1 MTNRNPEAPLN
12 FFGGSPLNRLAWLR
26 TSEPFLH
33 AILEHQ
39 STRWIV
45 LKAGNPLLSTPEGT
59 KQGKIAHLSTSDVR
73 PLLGAEPYFAQGRN
87 EGELAETGIAAL
99 EAARLRGP
107 GIVFLGLHES
117 AAASSGALPSSDF
130 SKKDAAAVAA
140 KIEGDPY
147 FSLDVTGLDEQKVD
161 EVLKSAEAG
170 RAGERLSFVDTRAA
184 MSSMDDFGAGVI
196 AEARAMIDWNARN
209 KFCASCG
216 SPVYSLWAGWKL
228 SCTSLLPWAD
238 LAGRSPCPTAVGL
251 HNQSHPRTDPV
262 VIMAVVNENND
273 KILLG
278 RNRKWPG
285 KFYSALAGFIEPGE
299 SFEDAVRRELWEEA
313 GLKVWGVR
321 YHSTQPWPFPANLM
335 VGFYAV
341 ADDSLPTRTDLD
353 NELEDARWYTREEIL
368 EVLANPVGTKLIGN
382 DPSKKGAST
391 AGSLAGDATKSTGGS
406 DAQVK
411 PDEPQFR
418 LPPITAIA
426 GVLVHDWAHRK
437 VVVTGPDVPREVRG
451 NL

>member
-1 MTNRNPEAPLN
+1 MASKTQEAPIN

-33 AILEHQ
+33 AIIDHQ
-39 STRWIV
+39 STRWV
-45 LKAGNPLLSTPEGT
+45 LFNKGNPLLATLEGSKQGKVATLSTPE
-59 KQGKIAHLSTSDVR
+59 VR
-73 PLLGAEPYFAQGRN
+73 PLLGAAPYFAQGQH
-87 EGELAETGIAAL
+87 EGDLADEGVSVL

-107 GIVFLGLHES
+107 GIIFLGLHEHDGEG
-117 AAASSGALPSSDF
+117 SGALPSSDF

-140 KIEGDPY
+140 KVQGDPY
-147 FSLDVTGLDEQKVD
+147 FSLDVSGLEEQKVD
-161 EVLKSAEAG
+161 EVLRGAEG
-170 RAGERLSFVDTRAA
+170 SLGGQKLSFVDSRAS
-184 MSSMDDFGAGVI
+184 MSSMDQFSAGII
-196 AEARAMIDWNARN
+196 AEARALVDWNARN

-228 SCTSLLPWAD
+228 SCTTLLPWAD
-238 LAGRSPCPTAVGL
+238 REGKTPCPTGVGL

-262 VIMAVVNENND
+262 VIMAVLNQNND

-299 SFEDAVRRELWEEA
+299 AFEDAVRRELWEEA

-335 VGFYAV
+335 VGFYAI
-341 ADDSLPTRTDLD
+341 ADESLPTRTDLD

-368 EVLANPVGTKLIGN
+368 QVLANPLGTKMQGN
-382 DPSKKGAST
+382 DPSIKLGPTES
-391 AGSLAGDATKSTGGS
+391 
-406 DAQVK
+406 
-411 PDEPQFR
+411 EPPFR
-418 LPPITAIA
+418 VPPNTAIA
-426 GVLVHDWAHRK
+426 GVLISDWAHRK
-437 VVVTGPDVPREVRG
+437 VVITGPEVREVKG